1 MIAPRTLLMT
11 AVLAVAL
18 AQGQSNPSISRTVV
32 IPRATLRLKAHFW
45 KPSGPGSVPDEQ
57 PTAPGVSISEL
68 RRLRPAVERDLR
80 AVLNR
85 VWNVDKPT
93 AADVENEFLQ
103 CRFTPL
109 KLGSLGPAIL
119 VEDNSDGGRNSLM
132 LNIYVPRHGLYRP
145 LIKEAG
151 TGPIFLPGPGSVPD
165 IVFGTAGVCY
175 SLSRYRYISGKYQI
189 DACIRREQDTR
200 GNCVVKSCGK
210 RSFPDPYNADD
221 SGGDSPAPSP
231 YIAGPG
237 RTGKQIMSGKE

>member
-1 MIAPRTLLMT
+1 MT
-11 AVLAVAL
+11 VALAVAL
-18 AQGQSNPSISRTVV
+18 AQGQPNPSISRTVV
-32 IPRATLRLKAHFW
+32 ISSGSLRLKAYFW

-68 RRLRPAVERDLR
+68 RRLRPIVERDLS
-80 AVLNR
+80 AVLER
-85 VWNVDKPT
+85 VWNVDKRT

-109 KLGSLGPAIL
+109 KLGSLGPAVL
-119 VEDNSDGGRNSLM
+119 VEDNSDRGRNSLM
-132 LNIYVPRHGLYRP
+132 LNIYVPRHGSYRP

-151 TGPIFLPGPGSVPD
+151 TGPIFVPGPGSVPD

-175 SLSRYRYISGKYQI
+175 SLSRYRYLIGKYQV
-189 DACIRREQDTR
+189 DACIRREQDTQ

-210 RSFPDPYNADD
+210 PSFPDPYKADD
-221 SGGDSPAPSP
+221 ADDGSAAPSP